1 MSIDSETHAKKRL
14 IVLLPQSLAGK
25 TDLAREVNKQA
36 ARHGADVLYLALLD
50 NPEGNLA
57 AARAMATMKAV
68 TSDYHLV
75 AQSRLVSISDWQKIL
90 QDSILPGDLVL
101 CFAEQT
107 VRTGMFTVEPISD
120 YLREKFNLH
129 VQTLS
134 GWYHPAHEQIK
145 RILNQV
151 IAWAGFLFILVS
163 FSILEVNL
171 DRAVHGV
178 NHAILLG
185 LFILVEFGLIL
196 AWNRITQK

>member
-1 MSIDSETHAKKRL
+1 MSIDSETRNNKQL

-36 ARHGADVLYLALLD
+36 ARRGMDVLYLALLD

-68 TSDYHLV
+68 TSDHHLAV
-75 AQSRLVSISDWQKIL
+75 QSRLVPVSNWQKIL
-90 QDSILPGDLVL
+90 QDSIQLGDTVL

-107 VRTGMFTVEPISD
+107 VRTGMFTTKPVCV
-120 YLREKFNLH
+120 YLQEIYGLP
-129 VQTLS
+129 VQALS

-145 RILNQV
+145 TILNQV
-151 IAWAGFLFILVS
+151 IAWAGFLFILVT

-171 DRAVHGV
+171 DRTVHGV

-185 LFILVEFGLIL
+185 LFLLVEFGLIL
-196 AWNRITQK
+196 AWNRLTQK